1 MTLTKAWLGSKYF
14 LYHIQIRAKILK
26 DKVINQTL
34 STADVSKWL
43 FKQTLLFFLWL
54 PFSLTLR
61 ICKKTNA
68 EPFIIVNCWSCPN
81 LLHSQT
87 LDIYSQN

>member
-1 MTLTKAWLGSKYF
+1 MTLTKAWWGSKYF
-14 LYHIQIRAKILK
+14 LYHIQIREKILK

-54 PFSLTLR
+54 PSLSDAEDLQEKKCRTFYHCQLLVLPQSSAFS
-61 ICKKTNA
+61 N
-68 EPFIIVNCWSCPN
+68 S
-81 LLHSQT
+81 
-87 LDIYSQN
+87 

>member
-1 MTLTKAWLGSKYF
+1 MTLTKAWWGSKYF
-14 LYHIQIRAKILK
+14 LYHIQIREKILK

-54 PFSLTLR
+54 PLLSDAEDLQENKCRTFYHCQLLVLRCLTHFSAFST
-61 ICKKTNA
+61 
-68 EPFIIVNCWSCPN
+68 
-81 LLHSQT
+81 
-87 LDIYSQN
+87 